1 MPQLK
6 FIPALL
12 LLVCSLFSQSTVAA
26 DTPDA
31 QYIAELF
38 LAAQKSATHF
48 PDVIRIN
55 PDLDESL
62 LYDIQRRFVRLQVE
76 NGSTIGGYK
85 GGFIP
90 KSPTGG
96 VLFVDGI
103 LRGSPTIE
111 RANFQGLL
119 VEAEIAFRLCQPL
132 STPLANV
139 TELKSLTCEI
149 YPAIELPD
157 AALPDLGQLRN
168 NFAHLRRLL
177 IPTNMAVS
185 HVLLGAGM
193 NPGDLDLDHLN
204 VKLELDGEEFAYRD
218 GATSTD
224 DIWSRVLW
232 VINEFVLPNSYTI
245 SPDHFIIPGSLTGLH
260 PGKPGNYRID
270 YGALGTV
277 EFKVR

>member
-1 MPQLK
+1 MK
-6 FIPALL
+6 FLL
-12 LLVCSLFSQSTVAA
+12 APTLLVCSLCSQSTVAIE
-26 DTPDA
+26 TPDA

-38 LAAQKSATHF
+38 LAAQKSAMHF

-55 PDLDESL
+55 PDMGESL
-62 LYDIQRRFVRLQVE
+62 LYDIQRRFVQLQVE

-90 KSPTGG
+90 QSPIGG
-96 VLFVDGI
+96 VLFTDGI
-103 LRGSPTIE
+103 LQGSPTIE

-132 STPLANV
+132 STPLADV
-139 TELKSLTCEI
+139 AVLKSLTCEI

-157 AALPDLGQLRN
+157 AAVPDLAQLRN
-168 NFAHLRRLL
+168 DFVHLRRLL

-193 NPGDLDLDHLN
+193 KPGDLKLDRLN

-232 VINEFVLPNSYTI
+232 VINAFVLPNGYTI

-270 YGALGTV
+270 YGELGTV
-277 EFKVR
+277 EFTVR

>member
-1 MPQLK
+1 MK
-6 FIPALL
+6 YLL
-12 LLVCSLFSQSTVAA
+12 APTLLVCSLCSQSTVAVE
-26 DTPDA
+26 TPDA

-38 LAAQKSATHF
+38 LAAQKSVTHF

-55 PDLDESL
+55 PDMDESL
-62 LYDIQRRFVRLQVE
+62 LYDIQQRFVRLQLE

-90 KSPTGG
+90 KSPIGG
-96 VLFVDGI
+96 VLFADGI
-103 LRGSPTIE
+103 LQGAPTIE
-111 RANFQGLL
+111 RANFQLLL

-132 STPLANV
+132 STPLPNV
-139 TELKSLTCEI
+139 AALKSLTCEI

-157 AALPDLGQLRN
+157 AAVPDLGQLRN
-168 NFAHLRRLL
+168 DFGHLRRLL

-193 NPGDLDLDHLN
+193 KPGELDLDRLN

-224 DIWSRVLW
+224 DIWARVLW
-232 VINEFVLPNSYTI
+232 VINEFVLPNGYTI

-270 YGALGTV
+270 YGDLGTV
-277 EFKVR
+277 EFTVRQ